1 MVGRSSRIRFI
12 KSTSIFYTILYMLC
26 SAAYVEGASKHD
38 FLQNRSSKGLLYYYN
53 ATGNADYDKG
63 GDHYDV
69 LRVLG

>member
-1 MVGRSSRIRFI
+1 
-12 KSTSIFYTILYMLC
+12 MLC

-69 LRVLG
+69 LRVFMDDITYDLDERIPLLRMGK